1 MMTAQ
6 LTIVFKDAA
15 IIMGTVLITLLLIT
29 LTGAGNTMRK
39 TIAINNQPQ
48 WETAM
53 EIKVMIVKQAVQE
66 LEHQWELLSGELQGS
81 L

>member
-39 TIAINNQPQ
+39 TIAINNQP
-48 WETAM
+48 
-53 EIKVMIVKQAVQE
+53 
-66 LEHQWELLSGELQGS
+66 
-81 L
+81 

>member
-66 LEHQWELLSGELQGS
+66 LEHQWELLLGELQVS